1 MIKSL
6 PSIFGYS
13 IENIKQKIDDIEAL
27 GYSRENV
34 IKMTKSLPTIFGL
47 SIENM
52 KQKIDDIGKLG
63 YSREDVIK
71 MTKSLP
77 TIFGLSIENVKQKI
91 EFYDS
96 IDLHLLP
103 IIDSKNLMQSTALSY
118 ARYMFYKDKGI
129 NINE

>member
-1 MIKSL
+1 MQELEKELLTMGYTEEDIKKIETSYSLKGYKPETLLNNVIKKAAFLENNGYSREDVIKMTKFL
-6 PSIFGYS
+6 PSIFSLS
-13 IENIKQKIDDIEAL
+13 IENMKQEIDDIEAL

-71 MTKSLP
+71 M
-77 TIFGLSIENVKQKI
+77 
-91 EFYDS
+91 
-96 IDLHLLP
+96 
-103 IIDSKNLMQSTALSY
+103 
-118 ARYMFYKDKGI
+118 
-129 NINE
+129 